1 MIRSIEALNLFTQN
15 AKKLAGFYKE
25 KVGLKVKF
33 QAEMGKKGEEV
44 YELDVGKK
52 SSLYIIDHSDI
63 NGKSREP
70 KRIVFNL
77 EVDDIKKEVTRI
89 KKAKVK
95 LIQDTYHVE
104 GYGYIATFADVDGNY
119 FQLVQVRP

>member
-95 LIQDTYHVE
+95 LIQDT
-104 GYGYIATFADVDGNY
+104 
-119 FQLVQVRP
+119 